1 MSKICI
7 NCGAE
12 LEDCDLFCGNCG
24 TKQPEIP
31 SHCVNCGNELPEN
44 AKFCPQCGTPVNGT
58 ATAASPALAETTK
71 LGSCDSLVEQPDADT
86 IKITVKGVTFNM
98 KLVKGGIMNDGFT
111 DLSDY
116 YLGETVVTQEL
127 WQMVMGDNPSEDNSD
142 LQLPV
147 TNLNPSLCMS
157 FILKLKKITGKEF
170 SIPTIYQWRFA
181 YNGGN
186 KSKDYK
192 YAGGNNLNKVAWTKG
207 NSDGK
212 LHPVAQ
218 LCPNELGLY
227 DMEGNVHEYVEG
239 KYSSCSSYRLNPSG
253 EEEESFVSS
262 SAQNESWE
270 KKQDKAFLGIRLA
283 INLPVAPNM
292 AEERQKSLEQPKD
305 YIWEEKVVDG
315 ILEKHEGEW
324 ILFDH
329 AGNVINKKCYEYVCD
344 FCEGMAR
351 VIKDDKRGF
360 INRQGREVISCK
372 YEKAKDFCE
381 GMSRVML
388 KGKYGFVDKLGNLS
402 VPCKYEE
409 ANDFCEGLAR
419 VKYKGKYGY
428 VDKEGNE
435 VIPCKF
441 EDEVLA
447 SYDGNFHDGLAA
459 VRDKKG
465 NFAYIDTQGEVVI
478 TCEYDGIFDFCE
490 GMARV
495 QKSVP
500 NTLGLKR
507 HYGFINL
514 KGEEVVPCKKYD
526 NAEKFH
532 NGVAIVCDEKSG
544 KYGGVD
550 KYGKEIISCIYDLIY
565 DFRED
570 GFAIAKKNGKYGLI
584 DKKGKEVIPCKY
596 SNLDPHDGL
605 FMIEKNELYGYM
617 DLNGKEVIPCKYED
631 AYDFNDGVALVSLPG
646 QDYGFIDKAGKLIVP
661 CKYEYDEDLDYDN
674 EDEEPIFR
682 CGLALISRDEKYFL
696 FDKKGKKLLEFST
709 DYEVCRLDNMIALRL
724 SDE

>member
-24 TKQPEIP
+24 TKQPEVP
-31 SHCVNCGNELPEN
+31 SHCVNCGNELPQK
-44 AKFCPQCGTPVNGT
+44 AKFCPQCGTSVGGT
-58 ATAASPALAETTK
+58 AMTASPALVETTK
-71 LGSCDSLVEQPDADT
+71 LGDSLIEQPDADT

-98 KLVKGGIMNDGFT
+98 KLVKGGVMNDGFT

-147 TNLNPSLCMS
+147 TNLNSSQCLAFM
-157 FILKLKKITGKEF
+157 LKLKKITGKEF
-170 SIPTIYQWRFA
+170 SLPTIYQWHFA
-181 YNGGN
+181 YSGGN

-207 NSDGK
+207 NSGGK

-218 LCPNELGLY
+218 LYPNELGLY
-227 DMEGNVHEYVEG
+227 DMEGNVYEYVEG
-239 KYSSCSSYRLNPSG
+239 KYRSSCSYRLNPSG
-253 EEEESFVSS
+253 GEEESFVSS

-305 YIWEEKVVDG
+305 YIWDEKVVDV

-329 AGNVINKKCYEYVCD
+329 AGNVINKKGYEYVCD

-381 GMSRVML
+381 GMSRVMQ
-388 KGKYGFVDKLGNLS
+388 KGKYGFIDKLGNLS
-402 VPCKYEE
+402 VPCKYED

-435 VIPCKF
+435 VIACKF
-441 EDEVLA
+441 KDKVLPPY
-447 SYDGNFHDGLAA
+447 SGDFHNGLAA
-459 VRDKKG
+459 AQDNKG
-465 NFAYIDTQGEVVI
+465 KYIYINKLGEEVI
-478 TCEYDGIFDFCE
+478 TCKYDKVSDFNE
-490 GMARV
+490 GMACV
-495 QKSVP
+495 GKTIPDSM
-500 NTLGLKR
+500 GLL
-507 HYGFINL
+507 HYYGFIDL
-514 KGEEVVPCKKYD
+514 EGKEVVPCNKYD
-526 NAEKFH
+526 SHTHFCNDIAT
-532 NGVAIVCDEKSG
+532 VCDAKSQ
-544 KYGGVD
+544 KYGAID
-550 KYGKEIISCIYDLIY
+550 KRGKEVIPFKYDMIY
-565 DFRED
+565 DFREE

-596 SNLDPHDGL
+596 SNLDLHDGL
-605 FMIEKNELYGYM
+605 FMIEKNEQYGYM

-661 CKYEYDEDLDYDN
+661 CKYEYDEDLEYDN

-696 FDKKGKKLLEFST
+696 FDKKGKKLLEFNT